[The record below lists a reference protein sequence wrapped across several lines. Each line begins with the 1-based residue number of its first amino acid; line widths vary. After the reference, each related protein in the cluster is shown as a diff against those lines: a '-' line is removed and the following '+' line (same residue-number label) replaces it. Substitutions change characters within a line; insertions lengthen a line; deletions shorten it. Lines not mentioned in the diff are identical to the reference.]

1 MDNVHPKF
9 LKILLPNLIA
19 FITHIFNTIIT
30 KSCFP
35 TIWKHAK
42 IIPIP
47 KSNNEYRPIAL
58 LPYLSKA
65 FEKILHHQ
73 INTYLNYNLLLS
85 PKQSGFRAKHSC
97 ITALTDVSEEIR
109 SSIDTKE
116 VSILTLLDHSKA
128 FDCVN
133 HEKLCYKLRKLFNF
147 STTSTLLISTY
158 LRNRLQSVAIED
170 ILSNPLEVT
179 RGVPQGSILGPT
191 LFSLYINDLPET
203 LSHCNIHIYADD
215 VQLYLGS
222 DENNLEEG
230 VRKMNDDLQK
240 IFAWVSNNSL
250 TLNASKSKC
259 LIISRKKHNFVNT
272 PPILLNKEEIQVV
285 DKGKNLGIVFNNTL
299 SWKDH
304 ITIATGKTFGMLRT
318 LYRTQAYTPQ
328 HIRELLAKTY
338 LLPKLLYGC
347 ELFVNC
353 DSWSKRR
360 LNVAFNAIIR
370 YVYKIK
376 RYERISESAKKLY
389 GVCFQDLIQ
398 IRSILLLHKIIYTK
412 EPSYL
417 YDKIKFG
424 ISQRGLTIIPVE
436 RRYLVSDRQ
445 FFINTTRLWNSLP
458 AFIQRTSNT
467 VMFKKSL
474 FNLFA

>member
-9 LKILLPNLIA
+9 FKILLPNLIA

-42 IIPIP
+42 IIPVP

-65 FEKILHHQ
+65 FEKILHLQ
-73 INTYLNYNLLLS
+73 MNTYLNDNLLLS

-97 ITALTDVSEEIR
+97 ITALIDVSEEIR

-116 VSILTLLDHSKA
+116 VCILTLLDHSKA
-128 FDCVN
+128 FDCVD
-133 HEKLCYKLRKLFNF
+133 HEKLCYKLRTLFNF
-147 STTSTLLISTY
+147 STTSIQLISTY

-170 ILSNPLEVT
+170 ILSNPLEIT
-179 RGVPQGSILGPT
+179 RGVPQGSILGPI
-191 LFSLYINDLPET
+191 LFSIYINDLPET

-222 DENNLEEG
+222 NENNLEEG
-230 VRKMNDDLQK
+230 VRKMNDELQK
-240 IFAWVSNNSL
+240 VLAWASNNSL
-250 TLNASKSKC
+250 TLNPSKSKC
-259 LIISRKKHNFVNT
+259 LMISRKKHNLSNA
-272 PPILLNKEEIQVV
+272 PPIILHNEEIQVV
-285 DKGKNLGIVFNNTL
+285 DKVKNLGIVFNNTL
-299 SWKDH
+299 TWKDH
-304 ITIATGKTFGMLRT
+304 ITSATGKTFGMLRS

-353 DSWSKRR
+353 DSCSKRR
-360 LNVAFNAIIR
+360 LSVAFNAIIR

-376 RYERISESAKKLY
+376 RYEGTSETARKLY

-417 YDKIKFG
+417 YSKIKFG
-424 ISQRGLTIIPVE
+424 RSQRGLTIVPVE
-436 RRYLVSDRQ
+436 RCYQVSERQ
-445 FFINTTRLWNSLP
+445 FFVNTIRLWNALP
-458 AFIQRTSNT
+458 ATIQRTSNT
-467 VMFKKSL
+467 TIFKKSL
-474 FNLFA
+474 FDFFV

>member
-1 MDNVHPKF
+1 MHR
-9 LKILLPNLIA
+9 NL
-19 FITHIFNTIIT
+19 
-30 KSCFP
+30 S
-35 TIWKHAK
+35 
-42 IIPIP
+42 
-47 KSNNEYRPIAL
+47 AL
-58 LPYLSKA
+58 SYL
-65 FEKILHHQ
+65 E
-73 INTYLNYNLLLS
+73 
-85 PKQSGFRAKHSC
+85 
-97 ITALTDVSEEIR
+97 
-109 SSIDTKE
+109 
-116 VSILTLLDHSKA
+116 
-128 FDCVN
+128 
-133 HEKLCYKLRKLFNF
+133 
-147 STTSTLLISTY
+147 
-158 LRNRLQSVAIED
+158 
-170 ILSNPLEVT
+170 
-179 RGVPQGSILGPT
+179 
-191 LFSLYINDLPET
+191 
-203 LSHCNIHIYADD
+203 
-215 VQLYLGS
+215 
-222 DENNLEEG
+222 
-230 VRKMNDDLQK
+230 
-240 IFAWVSNNSL
+240 
-250 TLNASKSKC
+250 
-259 LIISRKKHNFVNT
+259 KKHNFVNT